1 MRLQVVID
9 SKLVHFIP
17 NERLLG
23 ELIFHS
29 DDYRINLKRFD
40 VYIYSMQDAFASR
53 ECTFEYFEEQIVAA
67 ANVEKKLRDEIHDLR
82 KLNSTTSRLIDLSKR
97 VGGVN
102 KLEEIVSYWESQ
114 KKDISENDQTKSSE
128 KSILI
133 NQLFDNLTG
142 KKK

>member
-1 MRLQVVID
+1 MNISKNKLLMLQM
-9 SKLVHFIP
+9 
-17 NERLLG
+17 
-23 ELIFHS
+23 
-29 DDYRINLKRFD
+29 LK
-40 VYIYSMQDAFASR
+40 
-53 ECTFEYFEEQIVAA
+53 
-67 ANVEKKLRDEIHDLR
+67 KKLRDEIHDLR

-114 KKDISENDQTKSSE
+114 KKDISENDETKSSE

-133 NQLFDNLTG
+133 NKILNDLQG